1 MTSIKLSTAIFP
13 RLGDDLVN
21 KTSPACSQWKLVF
34 LALEN
39 RTNVADVH
47 SESNFKFLQEYSDE
61 GVKMRLQ
68 SYYKFL
74 IVREPFERLL
84 SACENKFVERQ
95 WPWFRILKLEGD
107 IYKKFS
113 QVDPSAGRYVTFKR
127 FVYFLNDFAFNL
139 DEHWEPCAG
148 LCLPCNIEYDFIGH
162 FKDMPEEAAYVL
174 KKTGINKQVIF
185 PEFVTHNTTDR

>member
-95 WPWFRILKLEGD
+95 WPWFRILKLEHRQPKRTMCG
-107 IYKKFS
+107 FGLQRS
-113 QVDPSAGRYVTFKR
+113 FGRNILELLVYHLMLNKR
-127 FVYFLNDFAFNL
+127 
-139 DEHWEPCAG
+139 
-148 LCLPCNIEYDFIGH
+148 
-162 FKDMPEEAAYVL
+162 VL
-174 KKTGINKQVIF
+174 TIVR
-185 PEFVTHNTTDR
+185 VL